1 MRCGVVGFRVWW
13 LFTFL
18 VGVYYLGGYSVIDSL
33 GLRFACVTVVLPV
46 VILAVEDICFIV
58 SVVNGVAMCDS
69 LYITFCVF
77 FIVLIYGCCA
87 LLGLFIAVGL

>member
-1 MRCGVVGFRVWW
+1 MRCVVVGFRVWW

-33 GLRFACVTVVLPV
+33 GLRFACVTVVLAV

-58 SVVNGVAMCDS
+58 SVVNGLLCVILCILHFAYS
-69 LYITFCVF
+69 LLY
-77 FIVLIYGCCA
+77 
-87 LLGLFIAVGL
+87 